1 MTNVLTA
8 TYELEEYSNIP
19 HLTTCLIY
27 MQMDTSIFFI
37 LVLPYFTIV
46 AMMYYLRF
54 ISINAL
60 EPVTL

>member
-1 MTNVLTA
+1 MLTA

-19 HLTTCLIY
+19 HLATYLIY

-46 AMMYYLRF
+46 AVMDYLKF

>member
-1 MTNVLTA
+1 MLTA

-19 HLTTCLIY
+19 HLATYLIY

-46 AMMYYLRF
+46 AMMYYLKF